1 MGNARKEY
9 TMSARGWC
17 QQSIKLILTLS
28 LLVGCSLRGSPT
40 QTPVQATRTT
50 APTVPPGLLP
60 EENRLRQGRLVFV
73 LQDGKKADIFTA
85 NIDGSRM
92 VNLTDQAGILQS
104 PVWSPDGKLIAYG
117 SESGIIVMN
126 ADGTEAKPIPLS
138 GPLDIPYDWSP
149 DGRFLLV
156 QSNRDVNLQIYVVTL
171 DGSQWINLSRNQ
183 SQDGFPRWSPDGN
196 WVAFVSD
203 RDSPEGKQVAQV
215 YLANIHGGEI
225 TQLTDFAN
233 GASWPVWSPDG
244 RQLAVCVI
252 NNAMRSGCDVHLIQA
267 DGMDSRQLTH
277 EQGFSVPMDWSP
289 DGNSVLIFWQWG
301 NNPTV
306 ILEAVN
312 GSGTQVLSLRSM
324 SMRIQP
330 DDNVRL
336 VNDLDVQ
343 IPAYKPEASGN
354 AQPIALIHGA
364 LIDGTGGDP
373 LSNAVLIIENGKI
386 SAVGRMGEVSIPSGI
401 QTIDLE
407 GKTILPGFID
417 AHVHGSNNAYSLAA
431 WIKAGVTTVCDLG
444 SSPDPYFF
452 AFRDA
457 TLTHPDYARIVAAG
471 PIVTSPGGYPIP
483 VWGPQ
488 VALEVTSTEDARTKV
503 GELLDKG
510 ADIIKIS
517 VVDTLSPEEIQAIT
531 DLVHQRGTLVLAH
544 VDTLSGLELA
554 VDNGVDIASHMVP
567 EKIPDDL
574 IKKMAQRDFY
584 IIPTAVEMMNLYNGV
599 KAQII
604 DNMKRFS
611 AAGGKL
617 VLGDDYGNSGIE
629 LGMPIKDIDL
639 MLQAGLTPMQVI
651 LAGTKYAA
659 HACHRDQELGTLEAG
674 KMADILVVQGNP
686 LVDTSSLLNVKMVLR
701 DGVVVWDSQTFS
713 K

>member
-1 MGNARKEY
+1 
-9 TMSARGWC
+9 MSARGWF
-17 QQSIKLILTLS
+17 QQSIKLIFILS
-28 LLVGCSLRGSPT
+28 LLAGCSQKSPGPT
-40 QTPVQATRTT
+40 QTSVQVIQT
-50 APTVPPGLLP
+50 APPTVPPGLMP
-60 EENRLRQGRLVFV
+60 EENRLRQGRLVFA
-73 LQDGKKADIFTA
+73 LQDGKKADIYTA

-92 VNLTDQAGILQS
+92 VKLTDQAGILQS
-104 PVWSPDGKLIAYG
+104 PVWSPDGKFIAYG

-126 ADGTEAKPIPLS
+126 ADGTEANAIPLS
-138 GPLDIPYDWSP
+138 GPLDIPSSWSP

-156 QSNRDVNLQIYVVTL
+156 GSTRDVNGEVYVVTL
-171 DGSQWINLSRNQ
+171 DGSPWINISR
-183 SQDGFPRWSPDGN
+183 SESDDGLPRWSPDGSRI
-196 WVAFVSD
+196 VFVSD
-203 RDSPEGKQVAQV
+203 RDSPEGKQVPQV
-215 YLANIHGGEI
+215 YLVDIHGGEI
-225 TQLTDFAN
+225 SQLTEFAD

-244 RQLAVCVI
+244 RQLAVCVLT
-252 NNAMRSGCDVHLIQA
+252 NAMRSSCDVYLISA
-267 DGMDSRQLTH
+267 DGKDERQLTH
-277 EQGFSVPMDWSP
+277 EQGYSVPMDWSP

-312 GSGTQVLSLRSM
+312 GSGTQVLNLRSM

-330 DDNVRL
+330 EENVRL

-373 LSNAVLIIENGKI
+373 LTNAVLILEHGKI
-386 SAVGRMGEVSIPSGI
+386 TAVGRMGEVSVPSGI
-401 QTIDLE
+401 ETIDLE

-417 AHVHGSNNAYSLAA
+417 AHVHFSNNAYSLAA

-444 SSPDPYFF
+444 STPDPYFF

-488 VALEVTSTEDARTKV
+488 IALEVTSAEDARTKV

-510 ADIIKIS
+510 ADIIKIA
-517 VVDTLSPEEIQAIT
+517 VVNTLSPGEIEAIT
-531 DLVHQRGTLVLAH
+531 DLAHQRGTLVLAH
-544 VDTLSGLELA
+544 VDTVSSLELA

-574 IKKMAQRDFY
+574 IKKMVLRDFY

-599 KAQII
+599 RDQII
-604 DNMKRFS
+604 DNMKRFT

-617 VLGDDYGNSGIE
+617 VLGDDYGNSGIP
-629 LGMPIKDIDL
+629 LGMPIKDLDL
-639 MLQAGLTPMQVI
+639 MLEAGVTPMQVI

-659 HACHRDQELGTLEAG
+659 HACHRDQELGTLEVG
-674 KMADILVVQGNP
+674 KAADILVVQGNP
-686 LVDTSSLLNVKMVLR
+686 LVDMNFLLNVKMVFR
-701 DGVVVWDSQTFS
+701 DGVVIWDSQTLS